1 VDAVTVRLQDGLKK
15 AGIETV
21 GQPFLMRYDTPWM
34 PGFLRRNEVA
44 VEIKR

>member
-15 AGIETV
+15 TGIETV

-44 VEIKR
+44 VEIRR